1 MAARQA
7 DILAQ
12 EEDIFVTHFEITA
25 FEIEN
30 DINPIQLRFWTEER
44 QRTWQ
49 SILT

>member
-25 FEIEN
+25 FGIES
-30 DINPIQLRFWTEER
+30 DIDPIP
-44 QRTWQ
+44 
-49 SILT
+49 